1 MNRTSNP
8 HVPISLQAAIYKQ
21 KHPFPAMQGKN
32 VIGKKELPEEGT
44 PSFKALKERNQA
56 LAEPRNDPRFTKVS
70 TMHPSRAA
78 VFSGEKPKKGKK

>member
-8 HVPISLQAAIYKQ
+8 HVSIATQSEIYKRNN
-21 KHPFPAMQGKN
+21 PFPAMSGRN

-44 PSFKALKERNQA
+44 PSFKSLKERNQA